1 MAKRFGA
8 VSTACILALTIGIG
22 HPHTY
27 AQLADQ
33 VLCDRVA
40 ADPDD
45 SDKPKDVKGIVTI
58 AQTDVAI
65 AIKFCKVAASKS
77 RRAMYE
83 LGRAYAANQQFAEA
97 VGAYRKAADKGS
109 TSAMVELG
117 TLLANGT
124 GVDKNQDEARTLFE
138 RAAAAG
144 NPRGVARLTI
154 LSNTG
159 GAPLDPV
166 KERAM
171 FAKAAEANSPEAEY
185 QLGLM
190 FANGTG
196 GPQDDAAARTMFE
209 KAAAQNH
216 PDALLWMGA
225 FAQSGRG
232 GPKDVTA
239 AKSYYEKAAAL
250 GSEDA
255 KAALKRMECP
265 YVIKDKRGN
274 LVTNLCF

>member
-1 MAKRFGA
+1 MAKRVGA
-8 VSTACILALTIGIG
+8 VSTACMLVLMSGIG
-22 HPHTY
+22 HPRTY
-27 AQLADQ
+27 ARSADQ

-45 SDKPKDVKGIVTI
+45 FDKPKDVRGVVTI

-83 LGRAYAANQQFAEA
+83 LGRAYAANQQFPEA
-97 VGAYRKAADKGS
+97 IGAYHKAADKGS
-109 TSAMVELG
+109 TSAMIELG
-117 TLLANGT
+117 TLFANGT
-124 GVDKNQDEARTLFE
+124 GVAKNQDEARKLFE

-144 NPRGVARLTI
+144 NLRGVASLA
-154 LSNTG
+154 NTG
-159 GAPLDPV
+159 EAPLDPV

-171 FAKAAEANSPEAEY
+171 FTKAAEANSPEAEY

-190 FANGTG
+190 YANGTG
-196 GPQDDAAARTMFE
+196 GPQDDAAARAMFE
-209 KAAAQNH
+209 RAAAQNH
-216 PDALLWMGA
+216 PDALLWMGV
-225 FAQSGRG
+225 FAHSGRG
-232 GPKDVTA
+232 GPKDAAT

-274 LVTNLCF
+274 VVTNLCF